1 MKKSVTFGEYTS
13 KIYEHLSCDIRFMYT
28 GNIYGAMAEQF
39 TARAHV
45 YKSPCFFT
53 STSRTGPFSVIKPGV
68 YINIC
73 VLYKTSRCSQF
84 CHC

>member
-45 YKSPCFFT
+45 YKSFT
-53 STSRTGPFSVIKPGV
+53 FYKYQQDRTLFRNKAG
-68 YINIC
+68 C
-73 VLYKTSRCSQF
+73 VHKHLCIIQN
-84 CHC
+84 